1 MRLVRPSRQYLA
13 SYVAALEQGWLPDNV
28 RGAEAAREELQLIA
42 ADADAFL
49 ASMDDREAKRSP
61 IALPDGTKLPQDGS
75 DPGLRYRIAL
85 TRTPPTE
92 ASRPPGRG

>member
-28 RGAEAAREELQLIA
+28 RGGEAAREELQLIA

-49 ASMDDREAKRSP
+49 ASMDDREAKGSP
-61 IALPDGTKLPQDGS
+61 IALPDGSCVPRLPGW
-75 DPGLRYRIAL
+75 RR
-85 TRTPPTE
+85 
-92 ASRPPGRG
+92 